1 MNNFNASNNV
11 TEASPYAA
19 PTIPNGEAAN
29 YYGNSANFN
38 QGQNFNQGN
47 LFGQVPAFN
56 QGPNSFYSQVQNM
69 AVPKYQNQMPNQG
82 MISNRAFMQG
92 PNFNNAAG
100 SGFNNPQAVG
110 MGAGVNA
117 QAGAGAAAGYGDGS
131 DYRAGAIAGASA
143 GANTGAGAGAG
154 YNRGYGKQ
162 GYKSYNSR
170 YADGNNSAR
179 QDQGSKKI
187 AFNIE
192 RNFGAISE
200 PDRNGWTKEF
210 TFTSWS
216 DHPGKYDIRCWS
228 PDHTSMQ
235 KGINFS
241 RDELAKLYVLIS
253 KAKEQDQV
261 LSSLIEQE
269 LGREYQT
276 NAALTNSFNNST
288 PIVETYDV
296 NANSANNAA
305 IASAA
310 ISAQQEQGSP
320 EAIANQANGFS
331 VLPGAG
337 AVTNGALASNVV
349 NTSQEVMVQPQ
360 QQLQSQVQ
368 PQLQPQLPE
377 NKANMPSGE
386 YILLRESNASSNVAA
401 NNTSNA
407 AATAANV
414 APPKEDKVNKGKRNK
429 GNGDF
434 FYSATN
440 NLDSDNSSD
449 MAVSVDQ
456 LSKKLLYKVNFLLKL
471 GRRVG
476 FFHFSGKLGNCA
488 WG

>member
-19 PTIPNGEAAN
+19 PTMPNGEAAN
-29 YYGNSANFN
+29 YYGNGANFN

-69 AVPKYQNQMPNQG
+69 AVPQYQNQMPNQG

-92 PNFNNAAG
+92 PTFNNAAG

-117 QAGAGAAAGYGDGS
+117 QAGAGAGAAAGYGDGS
-131 DYRAGAIAGASA
+131 DYRAGDRAGYGAAGASA

-170 YADGNNSAR
+170 YGDGNNSVR

-276 NAALTNSFNNST
+276 NAVLTNSFNNST

-296 NANSANNAA
+296 NANSANNAV

-310 ISAQQEQGSP
+310 ISAQQEQGSTA
-320 EAIANQANGFS
+320 AIAPQDNDFS
-331 VLPGAG
+331 VSQGAG
-337 AVTNGALASNVV
+337 TVINSASSINVV
-349 NTSQEVMVQPQ
+349 TANQEVLPQLQPQ
-360 QQLQSQVQ
+360 PQLQS
-368 PQLQPQLPE
+368 QLQPQLPE

-386 YILLRESNASSNVAA
+386 YILLRESNAASNVAA

-407 AATAANV
+407 AAKAANV
-414 APPKEDKVNKGKRNK
+414 APSKDAMANNGKRNK

-456 LSKKLLYKVNFLLKL
+456 LSKQLLYKVNFY
-471 GRRVG
+471 
-476 FFHFSGKLGNCA
+476 
-488 WG
+488 

>member
-11 TEASPYAA
+11 TEASPYAS
-19 PTIPNGEAAN
+19 PTMPNGEAAN
-29 YYGNSANFN
+29 YYGNGANFN

-117 QAGAGAAAGYGDGS
+117 QAGAGTAAGYGDGS
-131 DYRAGAIAGASA
+131 DYRSGASA
-143 GANTGAGAGAG
+143 GANTGARAGAG

-253 KAKEQDQV
+253 KAKEQDQA

-269 LGREYQT
+269 LEREYQT

-305 IASAA
+305 IASAS

-337 AVTNGALASNVV
+337 TVTNGALASNVV
-349 NTSQEVMVQPQ
+349 NTSQEVKVQPQ
-360 QQLQSQVQ
+360 LQQQQQQ
-368 PQLQPQLPE
+368 PQLQPQMPE

-386 YILLRESNASSNVAA
+386 YILLRESNAASNIAA

-414 APPKEDKVNKGKRNK
+414 APPKDDKVNKGKRNK
-429 GNGDF
+429 GNSDF

-456 LSKKLLYKVNFLLKL
+456 LSKKIAVQGQLLLKL

>member
-19 PTIPNGEAAN
+19 PTMPNGEAAN
-29 YYGNSANFN
+29 YYDNGANFN
-38 QGQNFNQGN
+38 QRQNFNQGN

-69 AVPKYQNQMPNQG
+69 AVPQYQNQMPNQG
-82 MISNRAFMQG
+82 MNSNRAFMQG
-92 PNFNNAAG
+92 PNFNNTAG
-100 SGFNNPQAVG
+100 SGFNNLQAVG
-110 MGAGVNA
+110 MSAGVNA
-117 QAGAGAAAGYGDGS
+117 QAGVGAAASASAGAGYGDGS
-131 DYRAGAIAGASA
+131 DYRAGDRAGYGAAGASA
-143 GANTGAGAGAG
+143 GAGAGAG

-170 YADGNNSAR
+170 YGDGNNSVR

-253 KAKEQDQV
+253 KAKEQDQA

-269 LGREYQT
+269 LGREYQ
-276 NAALTNSFNNST
+276 NAGAVINSASSIN
-288 PIVETYDV
+288 VV
-296 NANSANNAA
+296 NAN
-305 IASAA
+305 
-310 ISAQQEQGSP
+310 
-320 EAIANQANGFS
+320 
-331 VLPGAG
+331 
-337 AVTNGALASNVV
+337 
-349 NTSQEVMVQPQ
+349 QEV
-360 QQLQSQVQ
+360 L
-368 PQLQPQLPE
+368 PQLQPQIQHQLPE

-386 YILLRESNASSNVAA
+386 YILLRDSNAASNVAA
-401 NNTSNA
+401 NNPSNA
-407 AATAANV
+407 AAKATNV
-414 APPKEDKVNKGKRNK
+414 APKDAKVNKGKRNK
-429 GNGDF
+429 GNSDF
-434 FYSATN
+434 FYSDTN
-440 NLDSDNSSD
+440 NLDCGNSSD
-449 MAVSVDQ
+449 IAVSVDQ
-456 LSKKLLYKVNFLLKL
+456 LSKKLLYKVNFY
-471 GRRVG
+471 
-476 FFHFSGKLGNCA
+476 
-488 WG
+488 

>member
-19 PTIPNGEAAN
+19 PTMPNGEAAN
-29 YYGNSANFN
+29 YYDNGANFN
-38 QGQNFNQGN
+38 QRQNFNQGN

-69 AVPKYQNQMPNQG
+69 AVPQYQNQMPNQG
-82 MISNRAFMQG
+82 MNSNRAFMQG
-92 PNFNNAAG
+92 PNFNNTAG
-100 SGFNNPQAVG
+100 SGFNNLQAVG
-110 MGAGVNA
+110 MSAGVNA
-117 QAGAGAAAGYGDGS
+117 QAGVGAAASASAGAGYGDGS
-131 DYRAGAIAGASA
+131 DYRAGDRAGYGAAGASA
-143 GANTGAGAGAG
+143 GAGAGAG

-170 YADGNNSAR
+170 YGDGNNSVR

-253 KAKEQDQV
+253 KAKEQDQA

-269 LGREYQT
+269 LGREYQ
-276 NAALTNSFNNST
+276 NAGAVINSASSIN
-288 PIVETYDV
+288 VV
-296 NANSANNAA
+296 NAN
-305 IASAA
+305 
-310 ISAQQEQGSP
+310 
-320 EAIANQANGFS
+320 
-331 VLPGAG
+331 
-337 AVTNGALASNVV
+337 
-349 NTSQEVMVQPQ
+349 QEV
-360 QQLQSQVQ
+360 L
-368 PQLQPQLPE
+368 PQLQPQIQHQLPE

-386 YILLRESNASSNVAA
+386 YILLRDSNAASNVAA
-401 NNTSNA
+401 NNPSNA
-407 AATAANV
+407 AAKATNV
-414 APPKEDKVNKGKRNK
+414 APKDAKVNKGKRNK
-429 GNGDF
+429 GNSDF
-434 FYSATN
+434 FYSDTN
-440 NLDSDNSSD
+440 NLDCGNSSD
-449 MAVSVDQ
+449 IAVSVD
-456 LSKKLLYKVNFLLKL
+456 
-471 GRRVG
+471 
-476 FFHFSGKLGNCA
+476 
-488 WG
+488 

>member
-19 PTIPNGEAAN
+19 PTMPNGEAAN
-29 YYGNSANFN
+29 YYGNGANFN

-69 AVPKYQNQMPNQG
+69 AVPQYQNQMPNQG

-92 PNFNNAAG
+92 PTFNNAV
-100 SGFNNPQAVG
+100 SGFNNHQAVG

-117 QAGAGAAAGYGDGS
+117 QAGAGAGAAAGYGDGS
-131 DYRAGAIAGASA
+131 DYRAGASA

-170 YADGNNSAR
+170 YGDGNNSVR
-179 QDQGSKKI
+179 QDLGSKKI

-269 LGREYQT
+269 LGRDYQN

-310 ISAQQEQGSP
+310 ISAQQEQGSTA
-320 EAIANQANGFS
+320 AIAPQDNDFISSQGAGTVINSASSINVVTANQE
-331 VLPGAG
+331 VLPQ
-337 AVTNGALASNVV
+337 L
-349 NTSQEVMVQPQ
+349 QPQ
-360 QQLQSQVQ
+360 PQLQS
-368 PQLQPQLPE
+368 QLQPQLPE

-386 YILLRESNASSNVAA
+386 YILLRESNAASNVAA

-407 AATAANV
+407 AAKAANV
-414 APPKEDKVNKGKRNK
+414 APPKDAKVNKGKRNK

-456 LSKKLLYKVNFLLKL
+456 LSKQLLYKVNFY
-471 GRRVG
+471 
-476 FFHFSGKLGNCA
+476 
-488 WG
+488 

>member
-19 PTIPNGEAAN
+19 PTMPNGEAAN
-29 YYGNSANFN
+29 YYGNGANFN

-117 QAGAGAAAGYGDGS
+117 QAGAGAAGGYGDGS
-131 DYRAGAIAGASA
+131 DYRSGYGAAGASA
-143 GANTGAGAGAG
+143 GANTGAGAG

-210 TFTSWS
+210 TFTSWG

-269 LGREYQT
+269 LGREYQN

-296 NANSANNAA
+296 NTNSANNTA

-337 AVTNGALASNVV
+337 TVTNGALASNVV

-360 QQLQSQVQ
+360 QQQ

-386 YILLRESNASSNVAA
+386 YILLRESNAASNVAA

-414 APPKEDKVNKGKRNK
+414 APPKDDKVNKGKRNK

-456 LSKKLLYKVNFLLKL
+456 LSKKIAVQGQLLLKL

>member
-19 PTIPNGEAAN
+19 PTMPNGEAAN
-29 YYGNSANFN
+29 YYGNGANFN

-117 QAGAGAAAGYGDGS
+117 QAGAGTAAGYGDGS
-131 DYRAGAIAGASA
+131 DYRA

-210 TFTSWS
+210 TFTSWG

-320 EAIANQANGFS
+320 ESIANQANGFS

-337 AVTNGALASNVV
+337 TVTNGALASNVV

-360 QQLQSQVQ
+360 M
-368 PQLQPQLPE
+368 PE

-386 YILLRESNASSNVAA
+386 YILLRESNAASNIAA

-414 APPKEDKVNKGKRNK
+414 APPKDDKVNKGKRNK
-429 GNGDF
+429 GNSDF

-449 MAVSVDQ
+449 MAVSVD
-456 LSKKLLYKVNFLLKL
+456 
-471 GRRVG
+471 
-476 FFHFSGKLGNCA
+476 
-488 WG
+488 

>member
-19 PTIPNGEAAN
+19 PTMPNGEAAN
-29 YYGNSANFN
+29 YYGNGANFN

-69 AVPKYQNQMPNQG
+69 AVPQYQNQMPNHG
-82 MISNRAFMQG
+82 MNSNRAFMQG

-100 SGFNNPQAVG
+100 SGFNSPQAVG

-117 QAGAGAAAGYGDGS
+117 QAAAV
-131 DYRAGAIAGASA
+131 ASA
-143 GANTGAGAGAG
+143 GAGAGAG
-154 YNRGYGKQ
+154 YNRDYGKQ

-170 YADGNNSAR
+170 YGDGNNSAR

-253 KAKEQDQV
+253 KAKEQDQA

-269 LGREYQT
+269 LGREYQN
-276 NAALTNSFNNST
+276 NAALANTFNDSA
-288 PIVETYDV
+288 PLVKTYDL
-296 NANSANNAA
+296 NANNAA
-305 IASAA
+305 FSNGTMNAL
-310 ISAQQEQGSP
+310 QEQGST
-320 EAIANQANGFS
+320 EAIAQQANDFS
-331 VLPGAG
+331 SSQGAG
-337 AVTNGALASNVV
+337 AVINSAASINVV
-349 NTSQEVMVQPQ
+349 NANQEALP
-360 QQLQSQVQ
+360 Q
-368 PQLQPQLPE
+368 PQLQPQLQPQPQLPE

-386 YILLRESNASSNVAA
+386 YILLREANDASNVAA

-407 AATAANV
+407 AAKATNV
-414 APPKEDKVNKGKRNK
+414 APKDAKVNKGKRNK
-429 GNGDF
+429 GNSDF

-449 MAVSVDQ
+449 MAVSVD
-456 LSKKLLYKVNFLLKL
+456 
-471 GRRVG
+471 
-476 FFHFSGKLGNCA
+476 
-488 WG
+488 

>member
-19 PTIPNGEAAN
+19 PTMPNGEAAN
-29 YYGNSANFN
+29 YYGNGANFN

-69 AVPKYQNQMPNQG
+69 AVPQYKNQMPNQG

-100 SGFNNPQAVG
+100 SGFNNHQAVG

-117 QAGAGAAAGYGDGS
+117 QAGAGAGAAAGYGDGS
-131 DYRAGAIAGASA
+131 DYRAGDRAGYGAA

-170 YADGNNSAR
+170 YADGNNSVR

-269 LGREYQT
+269 LGREYQN

-310 ISAQQEQGSP
+310 ISAQQEQGSTA
-320 EAIANQANGFS
+320 AIAPQDNDFS
-331 VLPGAG
+331 SSQGAG
-337 AVTNGALASNVV
+337 TVINSASSINVV
-349 NTSQEVMVQPQ
+349 NANQEVLPQP
-360 QQLQSQVQ
+360 QLQS
-368 PQLQPQLPE
+368 QLQPQLPE

-386 YILLRESNASSNVAA
+386 YILLRESNAASNVAA

-407 AATAANV
+407 AAKAANV
-414 APPKEDKVNKGKRNK
+414 APPKDAKVNKGKRNK

-449 MAVSVDQ
+449 MAVSVD
-456 LSKKLLYKVNFLLKL
+456 
-471 GRRVG
+471 
-476 FFHFSGKLGNCA
+476 
-488 WG
+488 

>member
-19 PTIPNGEAAN
+19 PTMPNGEAAN
-29 YYGNSANFN
+29 YYGNGANFN

-69 AVPKYQNQMPNQG
+69 AVPQYQNQMPNQG

-92 PNFNNAAG
+92 PTFNNAAG
-100 SGFNNPQAVG
+100 SGFNNHQAVG

-117 QAGAGAAAGYGDGS
+117 QAGAGAGAAAGYGDGS
-131 DYRAGAIAGASA
+131 DYRAGDRAGYGAAGASA

-269 LGREYQT
+269 LGREYQN

-310 ISAQQEQGSP
+310 ISAQQEQGSTA
-320 EAIANQANGFS
+320 AIAPQDNDFS
-331 VLPGAG
+331 SSQGAG
-337 AVTNGALASNVV
+337 TVINSASSINVV
-349 NTSQEVMVQPQ
+349 TANQEVM
-360 QQLQSQVQ
+360 

-449 MAVSVDQ
+449 MAVSVD
-456 LSKKLLYKVNFLLKL
+456 
-471 GRRVG
+471 
-476 FFHFSGKLGNCA
+476 
-488 WG
+488 

>member
-19 PTIPNGEAAN
+19 PTMPNGEAAN
-29 YYGNSANFN
+29 YYGNGANFN

-82 MISNRAFMQG
+82 MISNRAFMQS

-100 SGFNNPQAVG
+100 SGFNNHQAVG

-117 QAGAGAAAGYGDGS
+117 QAGAGAGAAAGYGDGS
-131 DYRAGAIAGASA
+131 DYRASDRAGYSAAGASA

-154 YNRGYGKQ
+154 YNRGYGKH

-170 YADGNNSAR
+170 YGDGNNSVR
-179 QDQGSKKI
+179 QDLGSKKI

-269 LGREYQT
+269 LGREYQN

-310 ISAQQEQGSP
+310 ISAQQEQGSTA
-320 EAIANQANGFS
+320 AIAPQDNDFS
-331 VLPGAG
+331 SSQGAG
-337 AVTNGALASNVV
+337 TVINSASSINVV
-349 NTSQEVMVQPQ
+349 NANQEVLPQP
-360 QQLQSQVQ
+360 QLQS
-368 PQLQPQLPE
+368 QLQPQLPE

-386 YILLRESNASSNVAA
+386 YILLRESNAASNVAA

-407 AATAANV
+407 AAKAANV
-414 APPKEDKVNKGKRNK
+414 APPKDAKVNKGKRNK

-456 LSKKLLYKVNFLLKL
+456 LSKKLLYKVNFY
-471 GRRVG
+471 
-476 FFHFSGKLGNCA
+476 
-488 WG
+488 

>member
-11 TEASPYAA
+11 TEASPYAS
-19 PTIPNGEAAN
+19 PTMPNGEAAN
-29 YYGNSANFN
+29 YYGNGANFN

-100 SGFNNPQAVG
+100 SGFNNHQAVG

-117 QAGAGAAAGYGDGS
+117 QAGAGTAAGYGDGS
-131 DYRAGAIAGASA
+131 DYRAGAIASAIA

-235 KGINFS
+235 KGLNFS

-253 KAKEQDQV
+253 KAKEQDQA

-269 LGREYQT
+269 LEREYQT

-320 EAIANQANGFS
+320 ESIANQANGFS

-337 AVTNGALASNVV
+337 TVTNGALASNVV

-386 YILLRESNASSNVAA
+386 YILLRESNAASNIAA

-414 APPKEDKVNKGKRNK
+414 APPKDDKVNKGKRNK

-456 LSKKLLYKVNFLLKL
+456 LSKKIAVQGQLLLKL

-488 WG
+488 QG

>member
-19 PTIPNGEAAN
+19 PTMPNGEAAN
-29 YYGNSANFN
+29 YYGNGTNFN

-69 AVPKYQNQMPNQG
+69 AVPQYQNQMPNQG

-117 QAGAGAAAGYGDGS
+117 QAGASATASAGAGAGYGDGS
-131 DYRAGAIAGASA
+131 DYRAGER
-143 GANTGAGAGAG
+143 AGAGAG

-210 TFTSWS
+210 TFTSWG

-253 KAKEQDQV
+253 KAKEQDQA

-269 LGREYQT
+269 LGREYQN
-276 NAALTNSFNNST
+276 NAARTNSFNNST

-310 ISAQQEQGSP
+310 INALQEQGSP

-337 AVTNGALASNVV
+337 TVTNGALASNVV

-360 QQLQSQVQ
+360 PQLQQQQQLQ

-377 NKANMPSGE
+377 NKANMPSVE
-386 YILLRESNASSNVAA
+386 YILLRESNAASNVTA

-414 APPKEDKVNKGKRNK
+414 APPKDDKVNKGKRNK

-456 LSKKLLYKVNFLLKL
+456 LSKKIAVQGQLLLKL

>member
-19 PTIPNGEAAN
+19 PTMPNGEAAN
-29 YYGNSANFN
+29 YYGNGDNFN

-69 AVPKYQNQMPNQG
+69 AVPQYQNQMPNQG

-92 PNFNNAAG
+92 PTFNNAAG

-117 QAGAGAAAGYGDGS
+117 QAGAGAGAAAGYGDGS
-131 DYRAGAIAGASA
+131 DYRAGDRAGYGAAGASA

-170 YADGNNSAR
+170 YCDGNNSAR
-179 QDQGSKKI
+179 QDLGSKKI

-200 PDRNGWTKEF
+200 PDRKGWTKEF

-253 KAKEQDQV
+253 KAKEQDQA

-269 LGREYQT
+269 LGREYQN
-276 NAALTNSFNNST
+276 NAARTNSFNNST

-296 NANSANNAA
+296 NANSANNAV

-310 ISAQQEQGSP
+310 ISAQQEQGSTA
-320 EAIANQANGFS
+320 AIAPQDNDFSSAQGAGTVINSASSINVVTANQE
-331 VLPGAG
+331 VLP
-337 AVTNGALASNVV
+337 
-349 NTSQEVMVQPQ
+349 QP
-360 QQLQSQVQ
+360 QLQS
-368 PQLQPQLPE
+368 QLQPQLPE

-386 YILLRESNASSNVAA
+386 YILLRESNAASNVAA

-407 AATAANV
+407 AAKAANV
-414 APPKEDKVNKGKRNK
+414 APSKDAKVNKGKRNK

-449 MAVSVDQ
+449 MAVSVD
-456 LSKKLLYKVNFLLKL
+456 
-471 GRRVG
+471 
-476 FFHFSGKLGNCA
+476 
-488 WG
+488 

>member
-19 PTIPNGEAAN
+19 PTMPNGEAAN
-29 YYGNSANFN
+29 YYGNGANFN

-69 AVPKYQNQMPNQG
+69 AVPQYQNQMPNQG

-100 SGFNNPQAVG
+100 SGFNNHQAVG

-117 QAGAGAAAGYGDGS
+117 QAGAGAATGYGDGS
-131 DYRAGAIAGASA
+131 DYRAGDRAGYGAAGASA

-170 YADGNNSAR
+170 YGDGNNSVR

-200 PDRNGWTKEF
+200 PDRKGWTKEF

-269 LGREYQT
+269 LGREYQN

-296 NANSANNAA
+296 NANSANNAV

-310 ISAQQEQGSP
+310 ISAQQEQGSTA
-320 EAIANQANGFS
+320 AIAPQDNDFS
-331 VLPGAG
+331 PSQGAG
-337 AVTNGALASNVV
+337 TVINSASSINVV
-349 NTSQEVMVQPQ
+349 TANQEVM
-360 QQLQSQVQ
+360 

-386 YILLRESNASSNVAA
+386 YILLRESNAASNVAA

-407 AATAANV
+407 AAKAANV
-414 APPKEDKVNKGKRNK
+414 EPSKDAKVNKGKRNK

-456 LSKKLLYKVNFLLKL
+456 LSKKLLYKVNFY
-471 GRRVG
+471 
-476 FFHFSGKLGNCA
+476 
-488 WG
+488 

>member
-11 TEASPYAA
+11 TEASPYAS
-19 PTIPNGEAAN
+19 PTMPNGEAAN
-29 YYGNSANFN
+29 YYGNGANFN

-69 AVPKYQNQMPNQG
+69 AVPQYQNQMPNQG
-82 MISNRAFMQG
+82 MISNRALMQG

-100 SGFNNPQAVG
+100 SGFNNPQAIG
-110 MGAGVNA
+110 MGVGVNA

-131 DYRAGAIAGASA
+131 DYRAGER
-143 GANTGAGAGAG
+143 AGAGAG
-154 YNRGYGKQ
+154 YNRCYGKQ

-170 YADGNNSAR
+170 YADGNNSVR

-210 TFTSWS
+210 TFTSWG

-253 KAKEQDQV
+253 KAKEQDQA

-269 LGREYQT
+269 LGREYQN

-310 ISAQQEQGSP
+310 INALQEQGSP
-320 EAIANQANGFS
+320 EAIANQVNGFS

-337 AVTNGALASNVV
+337 TVTNGALASNVV

-386 YILLRESNASSNVAA
+386 YILLRESNAASNVAA

-407 AATAANV
+407 AAKAANV
-414 APPKEDKVNKGKRNK
+414 APPKDAKVNKGKCNK

-449 MAVSVDQ
+449 MAVSVD
-456 LSKKLLYKVNFLLKL
+456 
-471 GRRVG
+471 
-476 FFHFSGKLGNCA
+476 
-488 WG
+488 

>member
-11 TEASPYAA
+11 TEASPYAS
-19 PTIPNGEAAN
+19 PTMPNGEAAN
-29 YYGNSANFN
+29 YYGNGANFN

-100 SGFNNPQAVG
+100 SGFNNHQAVG

-117 QAGAGAAAGYGDGS
+117 QAGAGTAAGYGDGS
-131 DYRAGAIAGASA
+131 DYRAGAIASASA

-210 TFTSWS
+210 TFTSWG

-235 KGINFS
+235 KGLNFS

-253 KAKEQDQV
+253 KAKEQDQA

-269 LGREYQT
+269 LEREYQT

-320 EAIANQANGFS
+320 EAIANQVNGFS

-337 AVTNGALASNVV
+337 TVTNGALASNVV

-360 QQLQSQVQ
+360 LQLQ

-386 YILLRESNASSNVAA
+386 YILLRESNAASNIAA
-401 NNTSNA
+401 NSTSNA
-407 AATAANV
+407 AAKAANV
-414 APPKEDKVNKGKRNK
+414 APPKDAKVNKGKRNK

-456 LSKKLLYKVNFLLKL
+456 LSKKIAVQGQLLLKL

>member
-19 PTIPNGEAAN
+19 PTMPNGEAAN
-29 YYGNSANFN
+29 YYGNGANFN

-69 AVPKYQNQMPNQG
+69 AVPQYQHQMPNQG

-131 DYRAGAIAGASA
+131 DYRS
-143 GANTGAGAGAG
+143 GANTGAGAGAGAG
-154 YNRGYGKQ
+154 YNRGYGKH

-210 TFTSWS
+210 TFTSWG

-320 EAIANQANGFS
+320 ESIANQANGFS

-337 AVTNGALASNVV
+337 TVTNGALASNVV
-349 NTSQEVMVQPQ
+349 NTSQEVKVQPQ
-360 QQLQSQVQ
+360 LQQQQQQ
-368 PQLQPQLPE
+368 PQLQPQMPE

-386 YILLRESNASSNVAA
+386 YILLRESNAASNIAA

-414 APPKEDKVNKGKRNK
+414 APPKDDKVNKGKRNK
-429 GNGDF
+429 GNSDF

-449 MAVSVDQ
+449 MAVSVD
-456 LSKKLLYKVNFLLKL
+456 
-471 GRRVG
+471 
-476 FFHFSGKLGNCA
+476 
-488 WG
+488 

>member
-19 PTIPNGEAAN
+19 PTMPNGEAAN
-29 YYGNSANFN
+29 YYGNGANFN

-69 AVPKYQNQMPNQG
+69 AVPQYQNQMPNQG

-110 MGAGVNA
+110 MGADVNA
-117 QAGAGAAAGYGDGS
+117 QAGAGAGAGAAADYGNGS
-131 DYRAGAIAGASA
+131 DYRAG
-143 GANTGAGAGAG
+143 NRAGAGAG

-179 QDQGSKKI
+179 LDQGSKKI

-261 LSSLIEQE
+261 LLSLIEQE

-337 AVTNGALASNVV
+337 TVTNGALASNVV
-349 NTSQEVMVQPQ
+349 NTSQEVMVQP
-360 QQLQSQVQ
+360 Q

-386 YILLRESNASSNVAA
+386 YILLRESNAASNVAA

-407 AATAANV
+407 AAKAANV
-414 APPKEDKVNKGKRNK
+414 APPKDDKVNKGKRNK

-456 LSKKLLYKVNFLLKL
+456 LSKKLLYKVNFY
-471 GRRVG
+471 
-476 FFHFSGKLGNCA
+476 
-488 WG
+488 

>member
-19 PTIPNGEAAN
+19 PTMPNGEAAN
-29 YYGNSANFN
+29 YYGNGANFN

-69 AVPKYQNQMPNQG
+69 AVPQYQNQMPNQG

-92 PNFNNAAG
+92 PTFNNAV
-100 SGFNNPQAVG
+100 SGFNNHQAVG

-117 QAGAGAAAGYGDGS
+117 QAGAGAGAAAGYGDGS
-131 DYRAGAIAGASA
+131 DYRAGASA

-170 YADGNNSAR
+170 YGDGNNSVR
-179 QDQGSKKI
+179 QDLGSKKI

-269 LGREYQT
+269 LGRDYQN

-310 ISAQQEQGSP
+310 ISAQQEQGSTA
-320 EAIANQANGFS
+320 AIAPQDNDFISSQGAGTVINSASSINVVTANQE
-331 VLPGAG
+331 VLPQ
-337 AVTNGALASNVV
+337 L
-349 NTSQEVMVQPQ
+349 QPQ
-360 QQLQSQVQ
+360 PQLQS
-368 PQLQPQLPE
+368 QLQPQLPE

-386 YILLRESNASSNVAA
+386 YILLRESNAASNVAA

-407 AATAANV
+407 AAKAANV
-414 APPKEDKVNKGKRNK
+414 APPKDAKVNKGKRNK

-449 MAVSVDQ
+449 MAVSVD
-456 LSKKLLYKVNFLLKL
+456 
-471 GRRVG
+471 
-476 FFHFSGKLGNCA
+476 
-488 WG
+488 

>member
-19 PTIPNGEAAN
+19 PTMPNGEAAN
-29 YYGNSANFN
+29 YYGNGTNFN

-69 AVPKYQNQMPNQG
+69 AVPQYQNQMPNQG

-117 QAGAGAAAGYGDGS
+117 QAGASATASAGAGAGYGDGS
-131 DYRAGAIAGASA
+131 DYRAGER
-143 GANTGAGAGAG
+143 AGAGAG

-253 KAKEQDQV
+253 KAKEQDQA

-288 PIVETYDV
+288 LIVETYDV
-296 NANSANNAA
+296 NTNSANNTA

-320 EAIANQANGFS
+320 EAIAN
-331 VLPGAG
+331 
-337 AVTNGALASNVV
+337 
-349 NTSQEVMVQPQ
+349 
-360 QQLQSQVQ
+360 
-368 PQLQPQLPE
+368 
-377 NKANMPSGE
+377 
-386 YILLRESNASSNVAA
+386 
-401 NNTSNA
+401 
-407 AATAANV
+407 
-414 APPKEDKVNKGKRNK
+414 
-429 GNGDF
+429 
-434 FYSATN
+434 
-440 NLDSDNSSD
+440 
-449 MAVSVDQ
+449 
-456 LSKKLLYKVNFLLKL
+456 
-471 GRRVG
+471 
-476 FFHFSGKLGNCA
+476 
-488 WG
+488 

>member
-19 PTIPNGEAAN
+19 PTMPNGEAAN
-29 YYGNSANFN
+29 YYGNGANFN

-69 AVPKYQNQMPNQG
+69 AVPQYQNQMPNQG

-92 PNFNNAAG
+92 PTFNNAV
-100 SGFNNPQAVG
+100 SGFNNHQAVG

-117 QAGAGAAAGYGDGS
+117 QAGAGAGAAAGYGDGS
-131 DYRAGAIAGASA
+131 DYRAGASA

-170 YADGNNSAR
+170 YGDGNNSVR
-179 QDQGSKKI
+179 QDLGSKKI

-269 LGREYQT
+269 LGREYQN

-310 ISAQQEQGSP
+310 ISAQQEQGSTA
-320 EAIANQANGFS
+320 AIAPQDNDFISSQGAGTVINSASSINVVTANQE
-331 VLPGAG
+331 VLPQ
-337 AVTNGALASNVV
+337 L
-349 NTSQEVMVQPQ
+349 QPQ
-360 QQLQSQVQ
+360 PQLQS
-368 PQLQPQLPE
+368 QLQPQLPE

-386 YILLRESNASSNVAA
+386 YILLRESNAASNVAA

-407 AATAANV
+407 AAKAANV
-414 APPKEDKVNKGKRNK
+414 APPKDAKVNKGKRNK

-456 LSKKLLYKVNFLLKL
+456 LSKQLLYKVNFY
-471 GRRVG
+471 
-476 FFHFSGKLGNCA
+476 
-488 WG
+488 

>member
-19 PTIPNGEAAN
+19 PTMPNGEAAN
-29 YYGNSANFN
+29 YYGNGANFN

-69 AVPKYQNQMPNQG
+69 AVPQYQNQMPNQG

-100 SGFNNPQAVG
+100 SGFNNPQA
-110 MGAGVNA
+110 
-117 QAGAGAAAGYGDGS
+117 GAGAATGSGYGDGS

-210 TFTSWS
+210 TFTSWG

-253 KAKEQDQV
+253 KAKEQDQA

-269 LGREYQT
+269 LGREYQN
-276 NAALTNSFNNST
+276 NAARTNSFNNST

-337 AVTNGALASNVV
+337 TVTNGALASNVV
-349 NTSQEVMVQPQ
+349 NTSQEVIVQPQ
-360 QQLQSQVQ
+360 LQQQQQQ
-368 PQLQPQLPE
+368 PQLQPQMPE

>member
-11 TEASPYAA
+11 AEASPYAA
-19 PTIPNGEAAN
+19 PTMPNGEAAN
-29 YYGNSANFN
+29 YYGNGANFN

-47 LFGQVPAFN
+47 LLGQVPAFN
-56 QGPNSFYSQVQNM
+56 QGPNSFYSQVQNK
-69 AVPKYQNQMPNQG
+69 AVPQYQHQMPNQG
-82 MISNRAFMQG
+82 MNLNRAFMQG

-110 MGAGVNA
+110 MGAGMNA
-117 QAGAGAAAGYGDGS
+117 QEGAGAAASAGAGAGYGAGS
-131 DYRAGAIAGASA
+131 DYRSGDRAGYGAAGASS
-143 GANTGAGAGAG
+143 GVGAGAG
-154 YNRGYGKQ
+154 YNRGYGKH

-170 YADGNNSAR
+170 YGDGNNSVR

-216 DHPGKYDIRCWS
+216 DHSGKYDIRCWS

-253 KAKEQDQV
+253 KAKEQDQA

-269 LGREYQT
+269 LGREYQ
-276 NAALTNSFNNST
+276 NNVACTNSFNNST

-310 ISAQQEQGSP
+310 INALQEQGSP

-337 AVTNGALASNVV
+337 TVTNGALASNVV

-360 QQLQSQVQ
+360 LQQQQQ

-386 YILLRESNASSNVAA
+386 YILLRESNAASNVAA

-407 AATAANV
+407 AAKAANV
-414 APPKEDKVNKGKRNK
+414 APPKDAKVNKGKRNK
-429 GNGDF
+429 GNSDF

-449 MAVSVDQ
+449 MAVSVD
-456 LSKKLLYKVNFLLKL
+456 
-471 GRRVG
+471 
-476 FFHFSGKLGNCA
+476 
-488 WG
+488 

>member
-11 TEASPYAA
+11 TEASPYAS
-19 PTIPNGEAAN
+19 PTMPNGEAAN
-29 YYGNSANFN
+29 YYGNGANFN

-56 QGPNSFYSQVQNM
+56 QGTNSFYSQVQNM
-69 AVPKYQNQMPNQG
+69 AVPQYQHQMPNQG

-100 SGFNNPQAVG
+100 SGFNNPQSVG

-117 QAGAGAAAGYGDGS
+117 QAGAGTAAGYGDGS
-131 DYRAGAIAGASA
+131 DYRAGASA

-253 KAKEQDQV
+253 KAKEQDQA

-305 IASAA
+305 IASAS

-337 AVTNGALASNVV
+337 TVTNGALASNVV

-360 QQLQSQVQ
+360 
-368 PQLQPQLPE
+368 LPE

-386 YILLRESNASSNVAA
+386 YILLIEPNAASNVAA

-414 APPKEDKVNKGKRNK
+414 APPKDDKVNKGKRNK
-429 GNGDF
+429 GNSDF

-449 MAVSVDQ
+449 MAVSVD
-456 LSKKLLYKVNFLLKL
+456 
-471 GRRVG
+471 
-476 FFHFSGKLGNCA
+476 
-488 WG
+488 

>member
-19 PTIPNGEAAN
+19 PTMPNGEAAN
-29 YYGNSANFN
+29 YYGNGTNFN

-69 AVPKYQNQMPNQG
+69 AVPQYQNQMPNQG

-117 QAGAGAAAGYGDGS
+117 HAGAGTAAGYGDGS

-241 RDELAKLYVLIS
+241 RDELAKLYILIS
-253 KAKEQDQV
+253 KAKEQDQA

-288 PIVETYDV
+288 LIVETYDV
-296 NANSANNAA
+296 NTNSANNTA

-337 AVTNGALASNVV
+337 TVTNGALASNVV

-360 QQLQSQVQ
+360 LQQQQQQ
-368 PQLQPQLPE
+368 PQLQPQMPE

-386 YILLRESNASSNVAA
+386 YILLRESNAASNVAA

-407 AATAANV
+407 AAKAANV
-414 APPKEDKVNKGKRNK
+414 APPKDDKVNKGKRNK
-429 GNGDF
+429 GNSDF

-456 LSKKLLYKVNFLLKL
+456 LSKKLLYKVNFY
-471 GRRVG
+471 
-476 FFHFSGKLGNCA
+476 
-488 WG
+488 

>member
-11 TEASPYAA
+11 TEASPYAS
-19 PTIPNGEAAN
+19 PTMPNGEAAN
-29 YYGNSANFN
+29 YYGNGANFN

-69 AVPKYQNQMPNQG
+69 AVPQYQNQMPNQG
-82 MISNRAFMQG
+82 MISNRALMQG

-100 SGFNNPQAVG
+100 SGFNNPQAIG
-110 MGAGVNA
+110 MGVGVNA

-131 DYRAGAIAGASA
+131 DYRAGER
-143 GANTGAGAGAG
+143 AGAGAG
-154 YNRGYGKQ
+154 YNRCYGKQ

-170 YADGNNSAR
+170 YADGNNSVR

-210 TFTSWS
+210 TFTSWG

-253 KAKEQDQV
+253 KAKEQDQA

-269 LGREYQT
+269 LGREYQN

-310 ISAQQEQGSP
+310 INALQEQGSP

-337 AVTNGALASNVV
+337 TVTNGALASNVV

-386 YILLRESNASSNVAA
+386 YILLRESNAASNIAA
-401 NNTSNA
+401 NSTSNA
-407 AATAANV
+407 AAKAANV
-414 APPKEDKVNKGKRNK
+414 APPKDAKVNKGKCNK

-449 MAVSVDQ
+449 MAVSVD
-456 LSKKLLYKVNFLLKL
+456 
-471 GRRVG
+471 
-476 FFHFSGKLGNCA
+476 
-488 WG
+488 

>member
-19 PTIPNGEAAN
+19 PTMPNGEAAN
-29 YYGNSANFN
+29 YYGNGANFN

-69 AVPKYQNQMPNQG
+69 AVPQYQNQMPNQG
-82 MISNRAFMQG
+82 MISNRALMQG

-100 SGFNNPQAVG
+100 SGFNNPQA
-110 MGAGVNA
+110 
-117 QAGAGAAAGYGDGS
+117 GAGAATGSGYGDGS

-143 GANTGAGAGAG
+143 GANTGTGAGAG

-235 KGINFS
+235 KGLNFS

-253 KAKEQDQV
+253 KAKEQDQA

-269 LGREYQT
+269 LEREYQT

-337 AVTNGALASNVV
+337 TVTNGALASNVV

-386 YILLRESNASSNVAA
+386 YILLRESNAASNIAA

-414 APPKEDKVNKGKRNK
+414 APPKDDKVNKGKRNK

-449 MAVSVDQ
+449 MAVSVD
-456 LSKKLLYKVNFLLKL
+456 
-471 GRRVG
+471 
-476 FFHFSGKLGNCA
+476 
-488 WG
+488 

>member
-19 PTIPNGEAAN
+19 PTMPNGEAAN
-29 YYGNSANFN
+29 YYGNGANFN

-69 AVPKYQNQMPNQG
+69 AVPQYQNQMPNQG

-100 SGFNNPQAVG
+100 SGFNNHQAVG

-117 QAGAGAAAGYGDGS
+117 QAGAAAGYGDGS
-131 DYRAGAIAGASA
+131 DYRSGASA

-210 TFTSWS
+210 TFTSWG

-337 AVTNGALASNVV
+337 TATNGVLASNVV
-349 NTSQEVMVQPQ
+349 NTSQEVMVQPQLQPQ

-386 YILLRESNASSNVAA
+386 YILLRESNAASNVAA

-414 APPKEDKVNKGKRNK
+414 APPKDDKVNKGKCNK
-429 GNGDF
+429 GNSDF

-456 LSKKLLYKVNFLLKL
+456 LSKKIAVQGQLLLKL

>member
-11 TEASPYAA
+11 TEASPYAS
-19 PTIPNGEAAN
+19 PTMPNGEAAN
-29 YYGNSANFN
+29 YYGNGANFN

-100 SGFNNPQAVG
+100 SGFNNHQAVG

-117 QAGAGAAAGYGDGS
+117 QAGAGTAAGYGDGS
-131 DYRAGAIAGASA
+131 DYRAGAIASAIA

-235 KGINFS
+235 KGLNFS

-253 KAKEQDQV
+253 KAKEQDQA

-269 LGREYQT
+269 LEREYQT

-320 EAIANQANGFS
+320 ESIANQANGFS

-337 AVTNGALASNVV
+337 TVTNGALASNVV
-349 NTSQEVMVQPQ
+349 NTSQEVK
-360 QQLQSQVQ
+360 VQ
-368 PQLQPQLPE
+368 PQLQQQQQQPQLQSQMPE

-386 YILLRESNASSNVAA
+386 YILLRESNAASNIAA

-414 APPKEDKVNKGKRNK
+414 APPKDDKVNKGKRNK

-456 LSKKLLYKVNFLLKL
+456 LSKKIAVQGQLLLKL

-488 WG
+488 QG

>member
-19 PTIPNGEAAN
+19 PTMPNGEAAN
-29 YYGNSANFN
+29 YYGNGDNFN

-69 AVPKYQNQMPNQG
+69 AVPQYQNQMPNQG

-100 SGFNNPQAVG
+100 SGFNNHQAVG
-110 MGAGVNA
+110 RCAGVNA
-117 QAGAGAAAGYGDGS
+117 QAGTGAGAGAAAGYGDGS
-131 DYRAGAIAGASA
+131 DYRAGDRAGYGAA

-170 YADGNNSAR
+170 YGDGNNSVR
-179 QDQGSKKI
+179 QDLGSKKI

-253 KAKEQDQV
+253 KAKEQDQA

-269 LGREYQT
+269 LGREYQN
-276 NAALTNSFNNST
+276 NAARTNSFNNST

-296 NANSANNAA
+296 NANSANNAV

-310 ISAQQEQGSP
+310 ISAQQEQGSTA
-320 EAIANQANGFS
+320 AIAPQDNDFSSAQGAGTVINSASSINVVTANQE
-331 VLPGAG
+331 VLPQ
-337 AVTNGALASNVV
+337 L
-349 NTSQEVMVQPQ
+349 QPQ
-360 QQLQSQVQ
+360 PQLQS
-368 PQLQPQLPE
+368 QLQPQLPE

-386 YILLRESNASSNVAA
+386 YILLRESNAASNVAA

-407 AATAANV
+407 AAKAANV
-414 APPKEDKVNKGKRNK
+414 APPKDAKVNKGKRNK

-456 LSKKLLYKVNFLLKL
+456 LSKKLLYKVNFY
-471 GRRVG
+471 
-476 FFHFSGKLGNCA
+476 
-488 WG
+488 

>member
-1 MNNFNASNNV
+1 
-11 TEASPYAA
+11 
-19 PTIPNGEAAN
+19 
-29 YYGNSANFN
+29 
-38 QGQNFNQGN
+38 
-47 LFGQVPAFN
+47 
-56 QGPNSFYSQVQNM
+56 
-69 AVPKYQNQMPNQG
+69 
-82 MISNRAFMQG
+82 
-92 PNFNNAAG
+92 
-100 SGFNNPQAVG
+100 
-110 MGAGVNA
+110 
-117 QAGAGAAAGYGDGS
+117 
-131 DYRAGAIAGASA
+131 
-143 GANTGAGAGAG
+143 
-154 YNRGYGKQ
+154 
-162 GYKSYNSR
+162 
-170 YADGNNSAR
+170 
-179 QDQGSKKI
+179 
-187 AFNIE
+187 
-192 RNFGAISE
+192 
-200 PDRNGWTKEF
+200 
-210 TFTSWS
+210 
-216 DHPGKYDIRCWS
+216 
-228 PDHTSMQ
+228 MQ

-320 EAIANQANGFS
+320 ESIANQANGFS

-337 AVTNGALASNVV
+337 TVTNGALASNVV
-349 NTSQEVMVQPQ
+349 NTSQEVKVQPQ
-360 QQLQSQVQ
+360 LQQQQQQ
-368 PQLQPQLPE
+368 PQLQPQMPE

-386 YILLRESNASSNVAA
+386 YILLRESNAASNIAA

-414 APPKEDKVNKGKRNK
+414 APPKDDKVNKGKRNK
-429 GNGDF
+429 GNSDF

-456 LSKKLLYKVNFLLKL
+456 LSKKIAVQGQLLLKL

>member
-19 PTIPNGEAAN
+19 PTMPNGEAAN
-29 YYGNSANFN
+29 YYGNGTNFN

-117 QAGAGAAAGYGDGS
+117 QAGAGKAAGYGDGS
-131 DYRAGAIAGASA
+131 DYRAGAIA

-210 TFTSWS
+210 TFTSWG

-253 KAKEQDQV
+253 KAKEQDQA

-269 LGREYQT
+269 LGREYQN
-276 NAALTNSFNNST
+276 NAARTNSFNNST

-310 ISAQQEQGSP
+310 INALQEQGSP
-320 EAIANQANGFS
+320 EAMTNQANDFS

-337 AVTNGALASNVV
+337 TATNGVLASNVV
-349 NTSQEVMVQPQ
+349 NTSQEVMVQPQLQPQ

-386 YILLRESNASSNVAA
+386 YILLRESNAASNVAA

-407 AATAANV
+407 AAKSANV
-414 APPKEDKVNKGKRNK
+414 APPKDAKVNKGKCNK
-429 GNGDF
+429 GNSDF

-456 LSKKLLYKVNFLLKL
+456 LSKKIAVQGQLLLKL

>member
-11 TEASPYAA
+11 TEASPYAS
-19 PTIPNGEAAN
+19 PTMPNGEAAN
-29 YYGNSANFN
+29 YYGNGANFN

-100 SGFNNPQAVG
+100 SGFNNHQAVG

-117 QAGAGAAAGYGDGS
+117 QAGAGTAAGYGDGS
-131 DYRAGAIAGASA
+131 DYRAGAIACASA
-143 GANTGAGAGAG
+143 GANTGTGAGAG

-253 KAKEQDQV
+253 KAKEQDQA

-269 LGREYQT
+269 LEREYQT

-305 IASAA
+305 IASAS

-320 EAIANQANGFS
+320 ESIANQANGFS

-337 AVTNGALASNVV
+337 TVTNGALASNVV
-349 NTSQEVMVQPQ
+349 NTSQEVKVQPQ
-360 QQLQSQVQ
+360 LQQQQQQ
-368 PQLQPQLPE
+368 PQLQPQMPE

-386 YILLRESNASSNVAA
+386 YILLRESNAASNIAA

-414 APPKEDKVNKGKRNK
+414 APPKDDKVNKGKRNK

-456 LSKKLLYKVNFLLKL
+456 LSKKIAVQGQLLLKL

>member
-19 PTIPNGEAAN
+19 PTMPNGEAAN
-29 YYGNSANFN
+29 YYGNGANFN

-69 AVPKYQNQMPNQG
+69 AVPQYQNQMPNHG
-82 MISNRAFMQG
+82 MNSNRAFTQG
-92 PNFNNAAG
+92 SNFNNAAV
-100 SGFNNPQAVG
+100 SGFNNPQAIG

-117 QAGAGAAAGYGDGS
+117 QAGSGAAASAGAGAGYGDGS
-131 DYRAGAIAGASA
+131 DYRAGA
-143 GANTGAGAGAG
+143 GAGAGAG
-154 YNRGYGKQ
+154 YNRGYGKH

-170 YADGNNSAR
+170 YGDGNNSAR

-253 KAKEQDQV
+253 KAKEQDQA

-269 LGREYQT
+269 LGREYQ
-276 NAALTNSFNNST
+276 
-288 PIVETYDV
+288 
-296 NANSANNAA
+296 NNAA
-305 IASAA
+305 IANTFNDSVPLVKTYDLNANNAA
-310 ISAQQEQGSP
+310 FSNGTMNAVQEQGST
-320 EAIANQANGFS
+320 EAIAQQANDFS
-331 VLPGAG
+331 SSQGAG
-337 AVTNGALASNVV
+337 AVINSAASINVV
-349 NTSQEVMVQPQ
+349 NANQEVM
-360 QQLQSQVQ
+360 

-386 YILLRESNASSNVAA
+386 YILLREANDASNVAA

-407 AATAANV
+407 AAKATNV
-414 APPKEDKVNKGKRNK
+414 APKDAKANKGKRNK
-429 GNGDF
+429 GNSDF

-449 MAVSVDQ
+449 MAVSVD
-456 LSKKLLYKVNFLLKL
+456 
-471 GRRVG
+471 
-476 FFHFSGKLGNCA
+476 
-488 WG
+488 

>member
-11 TEASPYAA
+11 TEASPYAS
-19 PTIPNGEAAN
+19 PTMPNGEAAN
-29 YYGNSANFN
+29 YYGNGANFN

-100 SGFNNPQAVG
+100 SGFNNHQAVG

-117 QAGAGAAAGYGDGS
+117 QAGAGTAAGYGDGS
-131 DYRAGAIAGASA
+131 DYRAGAIASAIA

-235 KGINFS
+235 KGLNFS

-253 KAKEQDQV
+253 KAKEQDQA

-269 LGREYQT
+269 LEREYQT

-320 EAIANQANGFS
+320 ESIANQANGFS

-337 AVTNGALASNVV
+337 TVTNGALASNVV
-349 NTSQEVMVQPQ
+349 NTSQEVKVQPQ
-360 QQLQSQVQ
+360 LQQQQQQ
-368 PQLQPQLPE
+368 PQLQPQMPE

-386 YILLRESNASSNVAA
+386 YILLRESNAASNIAA

-414 APPKEDKVNKGKRNK
+414 APPKDDKVNKGKRNK

-456 LSKKLLYKVNFLLKL
+456 LSKKIAVQGQLLLKL

-488 WG
+488 QG

>member
-19 PTIPNGEAAN
+19 ATMPNGEAAN
-29 YYGNSANFN
+29 YYGNCDNFN

-69 AVPKYQNQMPNQG
+69 AVPQYQNQMPNQG

-92 PNFNNAAG
+92 PNFNNAG
-100 SGFNNPQAVG
+100 SGFNNHQAVG

-117 QAGAGAAAGYGDGS
+117 QAGAGAGAAAGYGDGS
-131 DYRAGAIAGASA
+131 DYRAGDRAGYGAAGASA

-170 YADGNNSAR
+170 YGDGNNSVR

-269 LGREYQT
+269 LGREYQN

-296 NANSANNAA
+296 NANSANNAV

-320 EAIANQANGFS
+320 EAIAHQDNDFS
-331 VLPGAG
+331 VSQGAG
-337 AVTNGALASNVV
+337 TVINSASSINVV
-349 NTSQEVMVQPQ
+349 TANQELLPQLQPQ
-360 QQLQSQVQ
+360 PQLQS
-368 PQLQPQLPE
+368 QLQPQLPE

-414 APPKEDKVNKGKRNK
+414 APPKDAKVNKGKRNK

-449 MAVSVDQ
+449 MAVSVD
-456 LSKKLLYKVNFLLKL
+456 
-471 GRRVG
+471 
-476 FFHFSGKLGNCA
+476 
-488 WG
+488 

>member
-19 PTIPNGEAAN
+19 PTMPNGEAAN
-29 YYGNSANFN
+29 YYGNGANFN

-69 AVPKYQNQMPNQG
+69 AVPQYQNQMPNQG

-92 PNFNNAAG
+92 PTFNNAG
-100 SGFNNPQAVG
+100 SGFNNHQAVG

-117 QAGAGAAAGYGDGS
+117 QAGAGAGAAAGYGDGS
-131 DYRAGAIAGASA
+131 DYRAGAIA

-170 YADGNNSAR
+170 YGDGNNSAR
-179 QDQGSKKI
+179 QDLGSKKI

-269 LGREYQT
+269 LRREYQT

-305 IASAA
+305 IASAS
-310 ISAQQEQGSP
+310 ISAQQEQGSTA
-320 EAIANQANGFS
+320 AIAPQDNDFSSSQGAGTVINSASSINVVTANQE
-331 VLPGAG
+331 VLPQ
-337 AVTNGALASNVV
+337 L
-349 NTSQEVMVQPQ
+349 QPQ
-360 QQLQSQVQ
+360 PQLQS
-368 PQLQPQLPE
+368 QLQPQLPE

-386 YILLRESNASSNVAA
+386 YILLRESNAASNVAA

-407 AATAANV
+407 AAKAANV
-414 APPKEDKVNKGKRNK
+414 APPKDAKVNKGKRNK

-449 MAVSVDQ
+449 MAVSVD
-456 LSKKLLYKVNFLLKL
+456 
-471 GRRVG
+471 
-476 FFHFSGKLGNCA
+476 
-488 WG
+488 

>member
-19 PTIPNGEAAN
+19 PTMPNGEAAN
-29 YYGNSANFN
+29 YYGNGANFN

-117 QAGAGAAAGYGDGS
+117 QAGAGTAAGYGDGS
-131 DYRAGAIAGASA
+131 DYRAGAIA

-269 LGREYQT
+269 LGREYQN

-305 IASAA
+305 FSNGTMNAL
-310 ISAQQEQGSP
+310 QEQGSTA
-320 EAIANQANGFS
+320 AIANQANGFS

-337 AVTNGALASNVV
+337 TVTNGALASNVV

-360 QQLQSQVQ
+360 LQQQQQQ

-386 YILLRESNASSNVAA
+386 YILLRESNAASNVAA

-414 APPKEDKVNKGKRNK
+414 APPKDDKVNKGKRNK
-429 GNGDF
+429 GNSDF

-456 LSKKLLYKVNFLLKL
+456 LSKKIAVQGQLLLKL